1 MKLLS
6 TKAVAFIG
14 VFAAFHATLYLISP
28 PVLWRNWAI
37 YLSPIEGMVLGPW
50 AGFMAALIGS
60 TIGRVVLPSPLWM
73 FGIVAEPLS
82 VMSAGFLTRGKW
94 QPVIALY
101 VGMLAAYFIS
111 PMGQSLPLWPMLDT
125 IVAVCLVYP
134 AAKVSR
140 NLFGEEVNPLLPVSL
155 VLVSFVTVAA
165 DGLTRVFLFIP
176 VGLYSS
182 VLGLSP
188 AVTAVT
194 FVAGG
199 IDSFIEDGLVVLV
212 TALVGVPIL
221 LALRN
226 VLNLKKP
233 LS

>member
-1 MKLLS
+1 MKPLS
-6 TKAVAFIG
+6 AKVVAFIG

-50 AGFMAALIGS
+50 AGFIAALIGS
-60 TIGRVVLPSPLWM
+60 TVGRVVLPSPLWM

-94 QPVIALY
+94 QPVMALY
-101 VGMLAAYFIS
+101 VVMLAAYFIS
-111 PMGQSLPLWPMLDT
+111 PLGQSLPFWPMLDT
-125 IVAVCLVYP
+125 IAAVCLVYP
-134 AAKVSR
+134 AAKLSK
-140 NLFGEEVNPLLPVSL
+140 NLFSENVKLLPVSL
-155 VLVSFVTVAA
+155 VIVSFTTIAI
-165 DGLTRVFLFIP
+165 DGLTRVFLLIP
-176 VGLYSS
+176 AGFYST
-182 VLGLSP
+182 VLGWSSAYTA
-188 AVTAVT
+188 AV

-199 IDSFIEDGLVVLV
+199 VDSFVEDGLVVLI
-212 TALVGVPIL
+212 TLIVGVPIL

-226 VLNLKKP
+226 VLNMQRP

>member
-1 MKLLS
+1 M
-6 TKAVAFIG
+6 I
-14 VFAAFHATLYLISP
+14 
-28 PVLWRNWAI
+28 
-37 YLSPIEGMVLGPW
+37 LGPW

-73 FGIVAEPLS
+73 FGIIAEPLS
-82 VMSAGFLTRGKW
+82 VMAAGFLTRGRW

-101 VGMLAAYFIS
+101 AVMLAAYFVS
-111 PMGQSLPLWPMLDT
+111 PLGQSLPLWPMLDT

-134 AAKVSR
+134 AGRLSK
-140 NLFGEEVNPLLPVSL
+140 NLFSENVKLLPVSL
-155 VLVSFVTVAA
+155 VIVSFTTVAT

-176 VGLYSS
+176 AGLYS
-182 VLGLSP
+182 VLGYSP
-188 AVTAVT
+188 AAAGVV

-199 IDSFIEDGLVVLV
+199 IDSFVEDALVVLI
-212 TALVGVPIL
+212 TLIVGVPIL

-226 VLNLKKP
+226 VLNIKKP

>member
-1 MKLLS
+1 MTRFS
-6 TKAVAFIG
+6 TKTLTFIA

-28 PVLWRNWAI
+28 PFLWRNWAI

-50 AGFMAALIGS
+50 AGFISALIGS
-60 TIGRVVLPSPLWM
+60 TLGRVLLPSPLWM
-73 FGIVAEPLS
+73 FGIIAEPLS
-82 VMSAGFLTRGKW
+82 VMTAGFLTRGKW

-101 VGMLAAYFIS
+101 AVMFTAYLIS
-111 PMGQSLPLWPMLDT
+111 PVGQSLPLWPMLDT

-134 AAKVSR
+134 AAKLGK
-140 NLFGEEVNPLLPVSL
+140 NLFSKNWELLPVSL
-155 VLVSFVTVAA
+155 VLVSFVTVVT

-176 VGLYSS
+176 GGLYSS

-188 AVTAVT
+188 AATAT
-194 FVAGG
+194 AFIAGG
-199 IDSFIEDGLVVLV
+199 IDSFIEDTFVVLISV
-212 TALVGVPIL
+212 FVGFPIL

-226 VLNLKKP
+226 FLNLKKP

>member
-1 MKLLS
+1 MRPLS
-6 TKAVAFIG
+6 SKTVAFIG

-50 AGFMAALIGS
+50 AGFIAALIGS
-60 TIGRVVLPSPLWM
+60 TVGRVVLPSPLWM

-94 QPVIALY
+94 RPVMALY
-101 VGMLAAYFIS
+101 AAMLAAYFIS
-111 PMGQSLPLWPMLDT
+111 PLGQSLPLWPMLDT

-134 AAKVSR
+134 AAKLSK
-140 NLFGEEVNPLLPVSL
+140 NLFSENLKLLPVSL
-155 VLVSFVTVAA
+155 VIVSFTTIAI
-165 DGLTRVFLFIP
+165 DGLTRVFLLIP
-176 VGLYSS
+176 AGFYST
-182 VLGLSP
+182 VLGWSSAYTA
-188 AVTAVT
+188 AV

-199 IDSFIEDGLVVLV
+199 VDSFIEDALVVLI
-212 TALVGVPIL
+212 TLIVGVPIL

-226 VLNLKKP
+226 VLNMQEP

>member
-1 MKLLS
+1 MKRLP
-6 TKAVAFIG
+6 TKTVAFTG

-28 PVLWRNWAI
+28 AFLWRNWAI
-37 YLSPIEGMVLGPW
+37 YLAPIEGMVLGPQ

-60 TIGRVVLPSPLWM
+60 TIGRVLLPSPLWM
-73 FGIVAEPLS
+73 FGIVSEPLS
-82 VMSAGFLTRGKW
+82 VMAAGFLTRDKW

-101 VGMLAAYFIS
+101 VIMLAAYFIS

-125 IVAVCLVYP
+125 IVALCLIYP
-134 AAKVSR
+134 AAKLSKD
-140 NLFGEEVNPLLPVSL
+140 LFSENVKLLPVSL
-155 VLVSFVTVAA
+155 VIVSFVTVAT

-176 VGLYSS
+176 AGLYSI

-188 AVTAVT
+188 AATAVA
-194 FVAGG
+194 FVGG
-199 IDSFIEDGLVVLV
+199 GVDSFIEDALVVLITFV
-212 TALVGVPIL
+212 LGVPIL
-221 LALRN
+221 LALRK

>member
-6 TKAVAFIG
+6 TKAVAFTG

-28 PVLWRNWAI
+28 AFLWRSWAI

-50 AGFMAALIGS
+50 VGFIAALIGS
-60 TIGRVVLPSPLWM
+60 TIGRVLLPSPLWM
-73 FGIVAEPLS
+73 FGIIAEPLS

-94 QPVIALY
+94 QPAMALY
-101 VGMLAAYFIS
+101 AVMLAAYFIS
-111 PMGQSLPLWPMLDT
+111 PLGQSLPPWPMLDT

-134 AAKVSR
+134 AAKLSR
-140 NLFGEEVNPLLPVSL
+140 NLFNENVNLLPVSL
-155 VLVSFVTVAA
+155 VVVSFMTVAT
-165 DGLTRVFLFIP
+165 DGLIRVFLFIP
-176 VGLYSS
+176 AGWYSS

-188 AVTAVT
+188 AEATAV

-199 IDSFIEDGLVVLV
+199 VDSFIEDALAVLI
-212 TALVGVPIL
+212 TLFVGVPIL
-221 LALRN
+221 LALRK
-226 VLNLKKP
+226 VLDLRKP

>member
-6 TKAVAFIG
+6 TKALAFTG

-28 PVLWRNWAI
+28 AFLWRNWAI

-50 AGFMAALIGS
+50 AGFIAALIGS
-60 TIGRVVLPSPLWM
+60 TIGRVLLPSPLWM
-73 FGIVAEPLS
+73 FGIIAEPLS

-101 VGMLAAYFIS
+101 AIMFSAYFIS
-111 PMGQSLPLWPMLDT
+111 PLGQSLPLWPMLDT
-125 IVAVCLVYP
+125 IAAVCFVYP
-134 AAKVSR
+134 AAKLSKK
-140 NLFGEEVNPLLPVSL
+140 LFSENVHLLPVSL
-155 VLVSFVTVAA
+155 VIVSFITVAT

-176 VGLYSS
+176 AGLYS

-188 AVTAVT
+188 AAAAVA
-194 FVAGG
+194 FVLGG
-199 IDSFIEDGLVVLV
+199 VDSFIEDAFVVLI
-212 TALVGVPIL
+212 ALVVGVPIV
-221 LALRN
+221 LALRK
-226 VLNLKKP
+226 VLDLRKP